1 MSVYTYQTMLL
12 RKFYKFI
19 KFKTVSKMFAANSP
33 YVGPDSTRRAKFE
46 CGFQHWTI
54 MSSNLTKS
62 QSHHALASL
71 VHAMVKKQC
80 YIPALMNNLWVFIYN
95 VSTCLTNPVLIPIY
109 LSQNN
114 YQTKRSAK
122 LNGLTL
128 LQS

>member
-62 QSHHALASL
+62 QSHNALASL

-80 YIPALMNNLWVFIYN
+80 YIPALMNKPMGFHLQRKHLFNKSSAN
-95 VSTCLTNPVLIPIY
+95 SD
-109 LSQNN
+109 LSF
-114 YQTKRSAK
+114 TK
-122 LNGLTL
+122 
-128 LQS
+128 

>member
-62 QSHHALASL
+62 QSHNALASL

-80 YIPALMNNLWVFIYN
+80 YSLFYVYIGRGVMF
-95 VSTCLTNPVLIPIY
+95 CLPDITDT
-109 LSQNN
+109 S
-114 YQTKRSAK
+114 
-122 LNGLTL
+122 
-128 LQS
+128 

>member
-62 QSHHALASL
+62 QSHNALASL

-80 YIPALMNNLWVFIYN
+80 YRYSPENHDNFDHVRSIVFSFY
-95 VSTCLTNPVLIPIY
+95 SMYSLVLFP
-109 LSQNN
+109 L
-114 YQTKRSAK
+114 
-122 LNGLTL
+122 
-128 LQS
+128 

>member
-33 YVGPDSTRRAKFE
+33 YVGPDTSSTRRAKFE

-62 QSHHALASL
+62 QS
-71 VHAMVKKQC
+71 QC
-80 YIPALMNNLWVFIYN
+80 ARF
-95 VSTCLTNPVLIPIY
+95 TGAC
-109 LSQNN
+109 
-114 YQTKRSAK
+114 
-122 LNGLTL
+122 NG
-128 LQS
+128 

>member
-62 QSHHALASL
+62 QSHNALASL

-80 YIPALMNNLWVFIYN
+80 YTLYHLNLLCFYHFF
-95 VSTCLTNPVLIPIY
+95 
-109 LSQNN
+109 
-114 YQTKRSAK
+114 
-122 LNGLTL
+122 
-128 LQS
+128 

>member
-1 MSVYTYQTMLL
+1 MLL

-62 QSHHALASL
+62 QSHNALASL

-80 YIPALMNNLWVFIYN
+80 YILALMNKPMGFHLQRKHLFNKSSAN
-95 VSTCLTNPVLIPIY
+95 SH
-109 LSQNN
+109 LSF
-114 YQTKRSAK
+114 TK
-122 LNGLTL
+122 
-128 LQS
+128 